1 MEIKA
6 ETLHEIKELP
16 LPQLLKDYGLPL
28 KETNPYSYQCLCP
41 FHEDT
46 NPSMRI
52 SQKNGK
58 WLWHCFGCNKSGNVL
73 DFVMAYE
80 KIPFARAYEKLEKEF
95 AGWPPA
101 DSKSGIK
108 TLGQAVSQLPVKK
121 LESKT
126 EPTVNRQEL
135 LERAVSFYQESFL
148 NDRRG
153 VEYLA
158 SRGIRGEEIY
168 QSFRIGLVTGGLKK
182 TLSLDDNHDLM
193 RGLKEIGLL
202 NTGGHEH
209 FLNCVIFPIFD
220 ENDNVSGI
228 YGRKISFL
236 NPPKGETFSPP
247 TGELANQ
254 QTGSPSHLYLP
265 GPRLGVW
272 NWQALKLSKEIILTE
287 SIIDALSCYVL
298 GFRNVIPLY
307 GVNGLTA
314 DHLKLFQKYLTRK
327 IYLCLDN
334 DQAGRE
340 ARSRIKEKLSG
351 LGIEVIQTELPPE
364 FKDINEALQKGF
376 TKEQFSRLASLPVSR
391 LNKEAVK
398 NEDRKIYPKIS
409 QQDDLIMLDF
419 GPRQYRIRGLNAKNL
434 GTMKV
439 NLKVQSGDNYHLDSF
454 DLYSAKARSVFISQ
468 CRKIFSAGEAELSQE
483 LSRIIGEL
491 EKIQADSLDLK
502 TPVKEKQMTP
512 EEEQEALQSLKSP
525 SLLQDILKDIEIL
538 GYVGESANKAI
549 GYLVSVSR
557 KLSEPLSCVIISQ
570 SSAGKSALAEFL
582 EKLCPPEECLLYSRL
597 TPQALY
603 YMDKEALKR
612 KLLIIEERAGA
623 EAADYSIR
631 TLQSR
636 KKLTQAVPLKDP
648 NTGKIRT
655 MNFEVEGPIAY
666 IETTTRPRINE
677 ENATRCF
684 ELYLDE
690 SKEQTK
696 RIQQAQKEAKTLS
709 GLNKKEARDQ
719 LILKQQNMQ
728 RLLKEVRVVNPY
740 ACLLEFPAD
749 WLRTRRDHLRFLNLI
764 EAITFLYQYQRQIKK
779 TETDQEYIESTL
791 EDYRT
796 AYDLAKEVLGESF
809 TELKKPQR
817 ELLEKI
823 ETLIKEEHQEAVNRR
838 QIREYTGLGD
848 HRLRDLLAELVSL
861 EYLWIMEG
869 KQGKS
874 YRYQLADRCVSTEKI
889 LAGLTTPE
897 ELVRKLYLKA

>member
-1 MEIKA
+1 MEIRA
-6 ETLHEIKELP
+6 EILHEIKELS

-28 KETNPYSYQCLCP
+28 RETNPYSYQCLCP
-41 FHEDT
+41 FHEDK
-46 NPSMRI
+46 NPSLKV
-52 SQKNGK
+52 SLKNGK

-80 KIPFARAYEKLEKEF
+80 KIPFARAYEKLSPGQSDLKSLPSQ
-95 AGWPPA
+95 PPE
-101 DSKSGIK
+101 IK
-108 TLGQAVSQLPVKK
+108 LP
-121 LESKT
+121 T
-126 EPTVNRQEL
+126 GFNRHEL
-135 LERAVSFYQESFL
+135 LQQAVSFYQESFL

-158 SRGIRGEEIY
+158 SRGIRGNDLY

-182 TLSLDDNHDLM
+182 TLSEDNDHELV
-193 RGLKEIGLL
+193 RGLKEIGIL
-202 NTGGHEH
+202 NTSGQEH

-228 YGRKISFL
+228 YGRRISSF
-236 NPPKGETFSPP
+236 
-247 TGELANQ
+247 NQ
-254 QTGSPSHLYLP
+254 LSDHLYLP

-272 NWQALKLSKEIILTE
+272 NWQVLKLSKEIILTE

-314 DHLKLFQKYLTRK
+314 DHLNLFQKYLTRK

-334 DQAGRE
+334 DPAGRE
-340 ARSRIKEKLSG
+340 ARPRIKEKISP
-351 LGIEVIQTELPPE
+351 LGIEVLQIELPTE

-376 TKEQFSRLASLPVSR
+376 TAEQFKKILSPVEEKSSAPVSMVNQVYPR
-391 LNKEAVK
+391 LT
-398 NEDRKIYPKIS
+398 IH
-409 QQDDLIMLDF
+409 DDLIMLDF
-419 GPRQYRIRGLNAKNL
+419 GPRQYRIRGLIARNL
-434 GTMKV
+434 GAMKV
-439 NLKVQSGDNYHLDSF
+439 NLKVQSGSDYHLDSL
-454 DLYSAKARSVFISQ
+454 DLYSAKARSVFVGQ

-483 LSRIIGEL
+483 LSQIIGEL

-502 TPVKEKQMTP
+502 TPSKEKQMTP
-512 EEEQEALQSLKSP
+512 EEETEALQSLKSP
-525 SLLQDILKDIEIL
+525 SLLNDILHDLETL

-612 KLLIIEERAGA
+612 KLLIIEERVGA

-709 GLNKKEARDQ
+709 GLNKKENRDK

-764 EAITFLYQYQRQIKK
+764 EAITFLYQHQREVKITDQ
-779 TETDQEYIESTL
+779 DQEYIESTL

-823 ETLIKEEHQEAVNRR
+823 EALLKQEDQEAINRR

-848 HRLRDLLAELVSL
+848 HRLRDLLSELVNL

-874 YRYQLADRCVSTEKI
+874 YRYQLAERCVSTEKI
-889 LAGLTTPE
+889 LSGLTTPE
-897 ELVRKLYLKA
+897 ALARKIG

>member
-1 MEIKA
+1 MEIRA
-6 ETLHEIKELP
+6 EILHEIKSLN
-16 LPQLLKDYGLPL
+16 LPQVLSGYNLKL

-41 FHEDT
+41 FHEDK
-46 NPSMRI
+46 NPSLKI
-52 SQKNGK
+52 SLKNGK

-80 KIPFARAYEKLEKEF
+80 KIPFARAYEKLSPGNTDLKSIPSQ
-95 AGWPPA
+95 PPE
-101 DSKSGIK
+101 IK
-108 TLGQAVSQLPVKK
+108 ASP
-121 LESKT
+121 SF
-126 EPTVNRQEL
+126 NRHEL
-135 LERAVSFYQESFL
+135 LQQAVSFYQESFL

-153 VEYLA
+153 VEYLDG
-158 SRGIRGEEIY
+158 RGIRGNDLY
-168 QSFRIGLVTGGLKK
+168 RDFKIGIVNGGLKK
-182 TLSLDDNHDLM
+182 TLSADDNHELV

-202 NTGGHEH
+202 NTGGQEH

-228 YGRKISFL
+228 YGRKISSL
-236 NPPKGETFSPP
+236 NQLSD
-247 TGELANQ
+247 
-254 QTGSPSHLYLP
+254 HLYLP
-265 GPRLGVW
+265 GPRTGVW

-307 GVNGLTA
+307 GVNGFTA
-314 DHLKLFQKYLTRK
+314 DHLNLLQKYLTRK

-340 ARSRIKEKLSG
+340 ARPRIKEKISP
-351 LGIEVIQTELPPE
+351 LGIEVQDIYLPSEL
-364 FKDINEALQKGF
+364 KDINEALQKGF
-376 TKEQFSRLASLPVSR
+376 TAGQFKELINPVET
-391 LNKEAVK
+391 KAVAIPA
-398 NEDRKIYPKIS
+398 ESGGQYPQVS
-409 QQDDLIMLDF
+409 QQDDLILIDF
-419 GPRQYRIRGLNAKNL
+419 GPRLYRIRGLTARNL

-439 NLKVQSGDNYHLDSF
+439 NLKVQSGSDYHLDSF

-483 LSRIIGEL
+483 LSHIIGEL

-502 TPVKEKQMTP
+502 TPAKEKQMTP
-512 EEEQEALQSLKSP
+512 EEEQEALRSLKSP
-525 SLLQDILKDIEIL
+525 SLLNDILHDLETL

-612 KLLIIEERAGA
+612 KLLIIEERVGA

-709 GLNKKEARDQ
+709 GLNRTTARDK
-719 LILKQQNMQ
+719 IITRQQNMQ

-764 EAITFLYQYQRQIKK
+764 EAITFLYQYQRESKK
-779 TETDQEYIESTL
+779 TEQEQEYIESTL

-823 ETLIKEEHQEAVNRR
+823 EALLKREDQEAINRR
-838 QIREYTGLGD
+838 QIREYSGLAD
-848 HRLRDLLAELVSL
+848 HRLRELLQELVSL
-861 EYLWIMEG
+861 EYLEVKEG
-869 KQGKS
+869 RQGKS
-874 YRYQLADRCVSTEKI
+874 FQYQLAARANALDKE
-889 LAGLTTPE
+889 LMGLTTPE
-897 ELVRKLYLKA
+897 ELARKFQQENRP

>member
-1 MEIKA
+1 MKMEIKA

-41 FHEDT
+41 FHEDK

-80 KIPFARAYEKLEKEF
+80 KIPFVRAYEKLGNQSAVGGQQSAVK
-95 AGWPPA
+95 
-101 DSKSGIK
+101 SKNETPKPGG
-108 TLGQAVSQLPVKK
+108 L
-121 LESKT
+121 
-126 EPTVNRQEL
+126 VNRQEL
-135 LERAVSFYQESFL
+135 LQRAVSFYQESFL

-158 SRGIRGEEIY
+158 SRGIKGNDLY
-168 QSFRIGLVTGGLKK
+168 QTFRIGLVNGSLKK
-182 TLSLDDNHDLM
+182 TLSEDENHELI
-193 RGLKEIGLL
+193 RGLKEIGIL
-202 NTGGHEH
+202 NASGQEH
-209 FLNCVIFPIFD
+209 FLNCVIFPILD
-220 ENDNVSGI
+220 ENGNISTI
-228 YGRKISFL
+228 YGRRISSF
-236 NPPKGETFSPP
+236 NPQLSE
-247 TGELANQ
+247 
-254 QTGSPSHLYLP
+254 HLYLP
-265 GPRLGVW
+265 CPRLGVW

-314 DHLKLFQKYLTRK
+314 DHVRLFEKYLTRK

-334 DQAGRE
+334 DQAGKEGRT
-340 ARSRIKEKLSG
+340 RVKEKLSA
-351 LGIEVIQTELPPE
+351 LGIEVLQIELPSE
-364 FKDINEALQKGF
+364 FKDVNEALQKGF
-376 TKEQFSRLASLPVSR
+376 TAEQFRGLMVSRLASLPVSQ
-391 LNKEAVK
+391 LE
-398 NEDRKIYPKIS
+398 NEDEKTYPKIN
-409 QQDDLIMLDF
+409 QQEDLILIDF

-434 GTMKV
+434 GSLKV
-439 NLKVQSGDNYHLDSF
+439 NLKVQSGNDYHLDSL
-454 DLYSAKARSVFISQ
+454 DLYSAKARSIFVSQ
-468 CRKIFSAGEAELSQE
+468 CRKIFSAGEAELSRE

-502 TPVKEKQMTP
+502 PGEKEKQMTP
-512 EEEQEALQSLKSP
+512 EEEQEAVQSLKSP
-525 SLLQDILKDIEIL
+525 SLLSDILHDIETL

-603 YMDKEALKR
+603 YMEKEALKR

-709 GLNKKEARDQ
+709 GLNRTTARDQ

-764 EAITFLYQYQRQIKK
+764 EAITFLYQYQREIKK
-779 TETDQEYIESTL
+779 TDQGQEYIESTL
-791 EDYRT
+791 EDYRI

-848 HRLRDLLAELVSL
+848 HRLRDLLSELVSL

-889 LAGLTTPE
+889 ISGLTTPE
-897 ELVRKLYLKA
+897 ELVRKLG

>member
-1 MEIKA
+1 
-6 ETLHEIKELP
+6 
-16 LPQLLKDYGLPL
+16 
-28 KETNPYSYQCLCP
+28 
-41 FHEDT
+41 
-46 NPSMRI
+46 
-52 SQKNGK
+52 
-58 WLWHCFGCNKSGNVL
+58 
-73 DFVMAYE
+73 
-80 KIPFARAYEKLEKEF
+80 
-95 AGWPPA
+95 
-101 DSKSGIK
+101 
-108 TLGQAVSQLPVKK
+108 
-121 LESKT
+121 
-126 EPTVNRQEL
+126 
-135 LERAVSFYQESFL
+135 
-148 NDRRG
+148 
-153 VEYLA
+153 
-158 SRGIRGEEIY
+158 
-168 QSFRIGLVTGGLKK
+168 
-182 TLSLDDNHDLM
+182 
-193 RGLKEIGLL
+193 
-202 NTGGHEH
+202 
-209 FLNCVIFPIFD
+209 
-220 ENDNVSGI
+220 
-228 YGRKISFL
+228 
-236 NPPKGETFSPP
+236 
-247 TGELANQ
+247 
-254 QTGSPSHLYLP
+254 
-265 GPRLGVW
+265 
-272 NWQALKLSKEIILTE
+272 LKLSKEIILTE
-287 SIIDALSCYVL
+287 SIIDAFSCYVL

-307 GVNGLTA
+307 GVNGLTG
-314 DHLKLFQKYLTRK
+314 DHITLFQKYLTRK

-334 DQAGRE
+334 DQAGKEGRT
-340 ARSRIKEKLSG
+340 RVKEKLSA
-351 LGIEVIQTELPPE
+351 LGIDVLQIELPSE

-376 TKEQFSRLASLPVSR
+376 TAEQFRGLMVSRLASLPVSQ
-391 LNKEAVK
+391 LE
-398 NEDRKIYPKIS
+398 NEDEKTYPKIN
-409 QQDDLIMLDF
+409 QQEDLILLDF
-419 GPRQYRIRGLNAKNL
+419 GPRQYRIRGLIARNL

-439 NLKVQSGDNYHLDSF
+439 NLKVQSGNDYHLDSL
-454 DLYSAKARSVFISQ
+454 DLYSAKARSIFISQ
-468 CRKIFSAGEAELSQE
+468 CRKIFSAGEGELSQE
-483 LSRIIGEL
+483 LSRIIGDL

-512 EEEQEALQSLKSP
+512 EQEQEALQSLKSP
-525 SLLQDILKDIEIL
+525 SLLSDILHDIETL

-557 KLSEPLSCVIISQ
+557 KLGEPLSCVIISQ

-612 KLLIIEERAGA
+612 KLLIIEERTGA

-709 GLNKKEARDQ
+709 GLNKTTARDQ

-764 EAITFLYQYQRQIKK
+764 EAITFLYQYQREPKK
-779 TETDQEYIESTL
+779 TDQGQEYIESTL

-823 ETLIKEEHQEAVNRR
+823 EALLKEEHQEAVNRR
-838 QIREYTGLGD
+838 QIREYSGLAD
-848 HRLRDLLAELVSL
+848 HRLRELLQELVSL
-861 EYLWIMEG
+861 EYLEVKEG
-869 KQGKS
+869 RQGKS
-874 YRYQLADRCVSTEKI
+874 FQYQLAARANALDKE
-889 LAGLTTPE
+889 LMGLTTPE
-897 ELVRKLYLKA
+897 ELARKFQQAKS

>member
-1 MEIKA
+1 MKMEIRA
-6 ETLHEIKELP
+6 EILHEIKELS

-28 KETNPYSYQCLCP
+28 RETNPYSYQCLCP
-41 FHEDT
+41 FHEDK
-46 NPSMRI
+46 NPSLKV
-52 SQKNGK
+52 SLKNGK

-80 KIPFARAYEKLEKEF
+80 KIPFARAYEKLGNQSAVGGQQSAVK
-95 AGWPPA
+95 
-101 DSKSGIK
+101 SKNETPKPGE
-108 TLGQAVSQLPVKK
+108 L
-121 LESKT
+121 
-126 EPTVNRQEL
+126 VNRQEL

-158 SRGIRGEEIY
+158 GRGITGNDIY

-182 TLSLDDNHDLM
+182 TLSEDENHELI
-193 RGLKEIGLL
+193 RGLKEIGIL
-202 NTGGHEH
+202 NASSQEH

-228 YGRKISFL
+228 YGRRVSSF
-236 NPPKGETFSPP
+236 
-247 TGELANQ
+247 NQ
-254 QTGSPSHLYLP
+254 LSEHLYLP

-272 NWQALKLSKEIILTE
+272 NWQALKLAKEIILTE

-307 GVNGLTA
+307 GVNGLTG
-314 DHLKLFQKYLTRK
+314 DHVRLFEKYLTRK

-334 DQAGRE
+334 DQAGKE
-340 ARSRIKEKLSG
+340 ARGRIKEKLSA
-351 LGIEVIQTELPPE
+351 LGIEIHDLILPSE

-376 TKEQFSRLASLPVSR
+376 TAEQFKKILSPVEEKRPASVSIV
-391 LNKEAVK
+391 NQE
-398 NEDRKIYPKIS
+398 YPRIT
-409 QQDDLIMLDF
+409 QQEDLIMLDF

-439 NLKVQSGDNYHLDSF
+439 NLKVQSGENYHLDSF
-454 DLYSAKARSVFISQ
+454 DLYTAKARSIFISQ

-491 EKIQADSLDLK
+491 EKIQANSLDLK
-502 TPVKEKQMTP
+502 TPAQEKQMTP
-512 EEEQEALQSLKSP
+512 EQEQEALQSLKSP
-525 SLLQDILKDIEIL
+525 SLLSDILRDLETL
-538 GYVGESANKAI
+538 GYVGEAANKAI

-709 GLNKKEARDQ
+709 GLNKKENRDKI
-719 LILKQQNMQ
+719 ILKQQNMQ

-764 EAITFLYQYQRQIKK
+764 EAITFLYQYQREIKK

-791 EDYRT
+791 EDYRI

-848 HRLRDLLAELVSL
+848 HRLRDLLSELVNL
-861 EYLWIMEG
+861 EYLLVIEG
-869 KQGKS
+869 KQGKG
-874 YRYQLADRCVSTEKI
+874 YRYQLAERCVSAEKI
-889 LAGLTTPE
+889 LSGLTTPE
-897 ELVRKLYLKA
+897 ELAKKTV